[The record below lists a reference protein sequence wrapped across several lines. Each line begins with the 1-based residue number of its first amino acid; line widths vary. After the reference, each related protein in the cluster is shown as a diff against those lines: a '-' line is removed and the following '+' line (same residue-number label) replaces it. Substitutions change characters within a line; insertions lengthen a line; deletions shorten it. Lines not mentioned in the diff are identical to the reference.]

1 MGVSEGGTSVWV
13 EVGGTSVGVGVS
25 VSGGTGVV
33 VGVRQGLVQTG
44 TGDVDSSWTGETSSN
59 ASAALAGEP
68 AVLSNIAITRQALP
82 RITLNPESLPSN
94 TPYDRF
100 IYTLPVTKIADW
112 LSAPNGLS
120 QHPRTKKPA

>member
-1 MGVSEGGTSVWV
+1 V

-100 IYTLPVTKIADW
+100 I
-112 LSAPNGLS
+112 
-120 QHPRTKKPA
+120 